1 MLACT
6 MSTVLEQREPGP
18 LAPSVEPAARPTG
31 RLVSLDVFRG
41 LTIAGMLLV
50 NNPGSWSHIYPPLR
64 HAEWHGW
71 TPTDLIF
78 PFFLFIVGVAMT
90 LSFGG
95 RLAKGAEPRD
105 LLVKA
110 TKRALI
116 LFGLGLVL
124 HAFPFWGVD
133 LGTLRIPGVLQRI
146 AVAYLVASVIVL
158 YTGPRGQAVAAAALL
173 LGYWA
178 LMTLVPV
185 PGHGAGVLTPDGN
198 LGAFLD
204 RRILG
209 TDHLWQY
216 SRTWDPEGILS
227 TLPAVASVLIGVFAG
242 HWIRSGRSGNRTAA
256 GLLAAG
262 VVGMAIGALWGAAF
276 PINKNLWTSS
286 YTVFTGGMAL
296 LFLGAC
302 YWAVDVQRWRAW
314 GTPFVVFGMNAIA
327 AYFLSGIFARIL
339 NMVQVGEGES
349 LKAWLYENA
358 FASLAGPLNGSLAFA
373 LAFVLLWIGLMWILY
388 AKKIFIKV

>member
-1 MLACT
+1 
-6 MSTVLEQREPGP
+6 MSTTLRHPDTEP
-18 LAPSVEPAARPTG
+18 LAPAVEPAPRPGG

-41 LTIAGMLLV
+41 ITIAGMLLV
-50 NNPGSWSHIYPPLR
+50 NNPGSWSHVYGPLR

-95 RLAKGAEPRD
+95 RLAKGAAPGE
-105 LLVKA
+105 LMGKA
-110 TKRALI
+110 TKRAFI
-116 LFGLGLVL
+116 LFGLGLML
-124 HAFPFWGVD
+124 AAFPYWGVD
-133 LGTLRIPGVLQRI
+133 LSTLRIPGVLQRI
-146 AVAYLVASVIVL
+146 AVAYLAASVIVL
-158 YTGPRGQAVAAAALL
+158 YTGPRVQAAIGAALL

-198 LGAFLD
+198 LGAYLD
-204 RRILG
+204 RAILT

-227 TLPAVASVLIGVFAG
+227 TLPAVGSVLMGVFAG
-242 HWIRSGRSGNRTAA
+242 YWIRSPRSGGRIAL

-262 VVGMAIGALWGAAF
+262 VAATVVGAAWGTVF

-286 YTVFTGGMAL
+286 YTVFTGGLAL
-296 LFLGAC
+296 LFLAAC
-302 YWAVDVQRWRAW
+302 YWVIDVRGWKGWAK
-314 GTPFVVFGMNAIA
+314 PFVVFGLNAIA
-327 AYFLSGIFARIL
+327 AYFLSGIFARLL
-339 NMVQVGEGES
+339 NMIPVGDAP
-349 LKAWLYENA
+349 LKAWLYDNA
-358 FASLAGPLNGSLAFA
+358 FASWAGPVNGSLAFA
-373 LAFVLLWIGLMWILY
+373 LSFVLLWIGLMWILDR
-388 AKKIFIKV
+388 KGIFIKV